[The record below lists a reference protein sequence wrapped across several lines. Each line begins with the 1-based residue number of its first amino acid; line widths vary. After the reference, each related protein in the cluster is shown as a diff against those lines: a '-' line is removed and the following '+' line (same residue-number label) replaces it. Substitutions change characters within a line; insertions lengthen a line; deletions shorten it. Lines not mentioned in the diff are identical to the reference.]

1 MRVLSGLAH
10 LARDVL
16 TEEVPGSEY
25 GGDYGVLGKGTA
37 PPPGGGALGGFSG
50 LFSVFIF
57 KKKREAAR
65 ELT

>member
-1 MRVLSGLAH
+1 MLSGLAH

-37 PPPGGGALGGFSG
+37 PPPGGGLLGGFQG
-50 LFSVFIF
+50 FFLFSSL
-57 KKKREAAR
+57 KRKEKLQ
-65 ELT
+65 ES